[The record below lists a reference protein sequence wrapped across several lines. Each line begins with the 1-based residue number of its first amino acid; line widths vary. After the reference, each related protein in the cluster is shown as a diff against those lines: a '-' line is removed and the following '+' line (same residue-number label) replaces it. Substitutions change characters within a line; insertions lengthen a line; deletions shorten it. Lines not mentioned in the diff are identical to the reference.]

1 MAEWGCFELE
11 PGLYLQQKL
20 CDGPLK
26 MGVPDDAGLFSESID
41 FSSEPNHK
49 YSRNSEIRAGIDCA
63 DFAIFLLIGLPGV
76 CDDAHSRWCS
86 SARKVRMF
94 AAVCHTAM

>member
-1 MAEWGCFELE
+1 MTEWGCFELE
-11 PGLYLQQKL
+11 SGLYLQPKL
-20 CDGPLK
+20 CDLMLK

-41 FSSEPNHK
+41 FSSKPNRK
-49 YSRNSEIRAGIDCA
+49 FSRCSEIRAGIDCA

-76 CDDAHSRWCS
+76 CDDEHSRWCS

-94 AAVCHTAM
+94 AAICHTAM